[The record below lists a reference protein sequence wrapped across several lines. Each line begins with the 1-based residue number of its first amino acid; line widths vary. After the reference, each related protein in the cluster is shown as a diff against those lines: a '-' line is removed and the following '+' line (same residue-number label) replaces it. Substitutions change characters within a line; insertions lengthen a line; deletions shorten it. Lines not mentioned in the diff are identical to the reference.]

1 MKDFS
6 NVSVPQAVILSL
18 MGNNDA
24 DDTRTSLKM
33 LGIDETNLTT
43 VSTTDRNEWLIEN
56 GFSKVNDNL
65 FFKEDSDHDF
75 TFALVNEAIF
85 TNTFFKV
92 AKVIT
97 KTGAVVFPS
106 EFNRLLEEAEIP
118 KDKEQIRHLLHFI
131 NYVATGHQTLNLFG
145 WTFKSLMFGIG
156 LEASSA
162 WYNRKTFNFQLKS
175 AWLHCRVITHMSSW
189 RCDEHY
195 IIDIVTVSK
204 DSDIQVPDYETI
216 TTLDDLIN
224 TCIKLKL
231 LDTDNDI
238 DMSDLTSW
246 KELED
251 KLRDLIQTAIKSTE
265 SRIKSVERR
274 ALKVPDTEKDL
285 KSSIKPIAVI
295 KEPDNNK
302 EMHKHQESDSLY
314 NKIAL
319 FAIFI
324 AALILVHNC
333 KG

>member
-6 NVSVPQAVILSL
+6 SVSVPQAVILSL

-33 LGIDETNLTT
+33 LGINETNLTT
-43 VSTTDRNEWLIEN
+43 VSTTDRNEWLTEN
-56 GFSKVNDNL
+56 GFSKVNDIL

-85 TNTFFKV
+85 INTFFKV

-97 KTGAVVFPS
+97 KTRAVVFPS

-118 KDKEQIRHLLHFI
+118 KDKEQIRHLFHFI
-131 NYVATGHQTLNLFG
+131 DYAAAKHQTLNLFG
-145 WTFKSLMFGIG
+145 WTFKSLISGIG
-156 LEASSA
+156 LVESSA
-162 WYNRKTFNFQLKS
+162 WYSRETFNFQLKS
-175 AWLHCRVITHMSSW
+175 AWLHCGVTTHMSSW
-189 RCDEHY
+189 RLDEHY
-195 IIDIVTVSK
+195 IIDIVTASK

-216 TTLDDLIN
+216 TSLGDLIN

-238 DMSDLTSW
+238 DMTDVISW

-251 KLRDLIQTAIKSTE
+251 KLRDLIETAIKSAE
-265 SRIKSVERR
+265 IR
-274 ALKVPDTEKDL
+274 AMKVPGTEKDL

-295 KEPDNNK
+295 KEPDNK
-302 EMHKHQESDSLY
+302 EINKHQESDSFY
-314 NKIAL
+314 NKIAI

-324 AALILVHNC
+324 AALILLHNC